1 MLSNSVSLHNG
12 YGHSPQGRENTGCAQ
27 DGLRQANL
35 PGGGTGRHFRRLL
48 SGRCLGL
55 CHTETVQQHIRE
67 ESHAYVQRGEAG
79 SS

>member
-1 MLSNSVSLHNG
+1 MATVIALKDVKILVARKTGSVRQTFPEEG
-12 YGHSPQGRENTGCAQ
+12 QGR
-27 DGLRQANL
+27 
-35 PGGGTGRHFRRLL
+35 PFRRLL

-55 CHTETVQQHIRE
+55 GHTETVQQHIRE